1 MTLFL
6 RDIDKKEEG
15 RAEGVMETVFS
26 LVQEGDLSPEKGA
39 KKMNISVDELFEEME
54 KAGYKVP
61 QTS

>member
-26 LVQEGDLSPEKGA
+26 LVQEGDLSPEKDA
-39 KKMNISVDELFEEME
+39 KKMNISVDELFEKME

-61 QTS
+61 QIS